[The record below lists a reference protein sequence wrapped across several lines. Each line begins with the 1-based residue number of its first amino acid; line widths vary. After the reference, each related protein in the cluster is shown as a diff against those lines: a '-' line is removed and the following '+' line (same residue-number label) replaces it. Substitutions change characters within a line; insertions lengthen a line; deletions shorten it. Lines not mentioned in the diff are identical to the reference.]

1 MFFIRLMAVL
11 SIVTVLCLAGVVALQ
26 VAELQ
31 SYRAEPTVWPVL
43 PK

>member
-11 SIVTVLCLAGVVALQ
+11 SIVTVLLLAGVVVLQ

-31 SYRAEPTVWPVL
+31 SYSADPSVWPIL

>member
-1 MFFIRLMAVL
+1 MFFIKLMAVL
-11 SIVTVLCLAGVVALQ
+11 SIVTVLLLGGVVGLQ

-31 SYRAEPTVWPVL
+31 SYSAEPSVWPIL

>member
-11 SIVTVLCLAGVVALQ
+11 SLVTVLCLAGVVALQ
-26 VAELQ
+26 MSELH
-31 SYRAEPTVWPVL
+31 SYSAEPSVWPIL

>member
-11 SIVTVLCLAGVVALQ
+11 SIVTVLLLAGVVVLQ

-31 SYRAEPTVWPVL
+31 SYGADPSVWPIL